1 MGEKVSAMIKK
12 KLILADSDERYLKEL
27 SCYFMENIPQF
38 EVLVFTKQEKVHQ
51 YLEQN
56 GKADVLVVDEVFAD
70 ARIKALTS
78 GMTRIMLSTGMSST
92 DGFETVKKYQRME
105 SLSKSILLKY
115 AQDSNTLETVKGNSD
130 TRITVFYSPSGGTG
144 KTTLAL
150 ALAVT
155 SAKIGFRTLYLNL
168 EEIDSVKDILHKTQ
182 GSLSD
187 LFLALKTKGMNVGIK
202 LKGYAETEPIAG
214 FYYISGVES
223 ISEFEE
229 IDDEDMGKFL
239 KTIRELADYDL
250 VVIDLDSGFMDKN
263 RRILKEADIIMIP
276 FVADE
281 GNISKMTRF
290 LDESRLHD
298 AYDSL
303 FEKMRIIINKTGAY
317 GSGMEGMP
325 DNIRSRISCCASIR
339 LSAEFAKK
347 RSILA
352 ADNRMIQEINPIFQ
366 AVMEKKHD

>member
-1 MGEKVSAMIKK
+1 MIKK

-27 SCYFMENIPQF
+27 SYYFMENIPQF
-38 EVLVFTKQEKVHQ
+38 EVLVFTKKEKLHQ
-51 YLEQN
+51 FLEQD

-70 ARIKALTS
+70 ARMKELTPD
-78 GMTRIMLSTGMSST
+78 MTRIVLSTSMSPA
-92 DGFETVKKYQRME
+92 DGFEAVKKYQRME

-155 SAKIGFRTLYLNL
+155 STKMGLRTLYLNL
-168 EEIDSVKDILHKTQ
+168 EEIDSVKDVLGKTA

-202 LKGYAETEPIAG
+202 LKGCAEAEPTAG
-214 FYYISGVES
+214 FYYISGVDS

-239 KTIRELADYDL
+239 KTIRELAEYDL
-250 VVIDLDSGFMDKN
+250 VVIDLDSGFTDKA
-263 RRILKEADIIMIP
+263 RRLLKEADTIMVP

-281 GNISKMTRF
+281 GNISKMARF
-290 LDESRLHD
+290 LNESRLHD
-298 AYDSL
+298 AYDPL

-317 GSGMEGMP
+317 GSGMEAMP
-325 DNIRSRISCCASIR
+325 DDIRGQISCCASIKLSSEFVKKR
-339 LSAEFAKK
+339 NILSADS
-347 RSILA
+347 RI
-352 ADNRMIQEINPIFQ
+352 IQEINPIFQ